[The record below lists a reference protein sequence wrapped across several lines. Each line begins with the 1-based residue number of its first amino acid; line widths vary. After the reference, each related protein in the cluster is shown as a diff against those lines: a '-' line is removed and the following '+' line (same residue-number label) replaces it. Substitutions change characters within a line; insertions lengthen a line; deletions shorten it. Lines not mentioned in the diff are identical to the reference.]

1 MLALFCPNA
10 YYDSIYDIDLNE
22 LKSKNIRGLIFDF
35 DNTLIARGSR
45 ETPDGLHDWLQKVEQ
60 AGFRACIVSNN
71 LQSKI
76 GAVAQKLGIQ
86 LVAQAG
92 KPRNKAFTQGMKV
105 MGTTASQTA
114 VIGDQ
119 LFTDILGGN
128 RLGLVTILVVP
139 VGKRELPHTRL
150 LRYFERLIL
159 TRLQRK
165 NMLVRNKGTDPTGEV
180 K

>member
-1 MLALFCPNA
+1 MLALFCPTA
-10 YYDSIYDIDLNE
+10 YYDSIYDIDLKE
-22 LKSKNIRGLIFDF
+22 LRSKNITGLIFDF

-45 ETPDGLHDWLQKVEQ
+45 ETPDGLHEWLQKLEQ
-60 AGFRACIVSNN
+60 AGFRVCIVSNN

-76 GAVAQKLGIQ
+76 GAIAQSLGIP

-92 KPRNKAFTQGMKV
+92 KPRNKAFTQGMKI
-105 MGTTASQTA
+105 MGTMASQTA

-139 VGKRELPHTRL
+139 MGKRELLHTRL
-150 LRYFERLIL
+150 LRYLERLIL
-159 TRLQRK
+159 THLQHK
-165 NMLVRNKGTDPTGEV
+165 NMLIRKKATDSTGEV